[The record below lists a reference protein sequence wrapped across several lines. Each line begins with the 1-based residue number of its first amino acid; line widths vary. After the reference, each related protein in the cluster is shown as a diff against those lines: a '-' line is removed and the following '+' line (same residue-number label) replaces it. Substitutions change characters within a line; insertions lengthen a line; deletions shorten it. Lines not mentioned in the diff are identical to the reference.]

1 MEYKIDKFNGEIK
14 KFLFCFTSLDNHW
27 IYLDLFNDYPN
38 YKTPENSVGD
48 EWWDFTLKEKKL
60 GISNS
65 ISNSISISNSN
76 DNKLGSVIKINYI
89 DLRRINTQINQ
100 FTKNKKLVYRP
111 TTQTELDEYFYNTDK
126 ESDNSKV
133 YSFLKNYYEKCLEH
147 NKNKNRH
154 ELVKTTIV

>member
-14 KFLFCFTSLDNHW
+14 KFLFCFTSLNNHW

-48 EWWDFTLKEKKL
+48 EWWDFTLKEKKH
-60 GISNS
+60 INNN
-65 ISNSISISNSN
+65 IN
-76 DNKLGSVIKINYI
+76 DNKLGSIIKINYI
-89 DLRRINTQINQ
+89 DLRKINTQINQ
-100 FTKNKKLVYRP
+100 FTKNKKFVYRP

-133 YSFLKNYYEKCLEH
+133 YSFLKNYYEKCIENDK
-147 NKNKNRH
+147 NKNKNRN